1 MQSDNLEFIF
11 YGEIVMIIKF
21 WEKKIVISGRLGIIL
36 GTIMLLL
43 IGAFLL
49 YCAINPP
56 AHFHFLKENIN
67 RIIYGVIGVLL
78 ILKALKMLFTRKD
91 KS

>member
-1 MQSDNLEFIF
+1 MKKLEFIF
-11 YGEIVMIIKF
+11 YGGESLIIKF
-21 WEKKIVISGRLGIIL
+21 WEKKLTISGKLARVL
-36 GTIMLLL
+36 GTILMVL
-43 IGAFLL
+43 IGTFLL

-56 AHFHFLKENIN
+56 TYFHFLKENIN

-78 ILKALKMLFTRKD
+78 ILKALRMLFTNKLKN

>member
-1 MQSDNLEFIF
+1 
-11 YGEIVMIIKF
+11 MIIKF
-21 WEKKIVISGRLGIIL
+21 WEKKLTISGKLARVL
-36 GTIMLLL
+36 GTILMVL
-43 IGAFLL
+43 IGIFLL

-56 AHFHFLKENIN
+56 SYFHFLKEDIN

-78 ILKALKMLFTRKD
+78 ILKALRMLFANKLKN